1 MTDMSLQEKTS
12 KEIVTANIKLLSGM
26 KHGLEKKISGRR
38 NHDSI
43 VAFFDKMQ
51 RVMKSMEQMVPSGT
65 VCLNGA
71 HESNRSD
78 EKFLYNIK
86 RLLDVLPQDSRYATM
101 EQVPVYFR
109 KSIDKIV
116 TYLHGDTD
124 WLTVSRN
131 FDTKSSF
138 EESGFQLSVETD
150 LTKTEQG
157 PERRRNT
164 FSGRRSEVDG
174 LCKSGTIKDYEY
186 LIEYKDISKKKE
198 ITHIIDP
205 LFELLYPQ
213 KTLVSSMKHCK
224 EATGKTLGA
233 VSKTKLGEGEAGSKF
248 LYKIITDKTLARI
261 FGDDRIIATLGE
273 SIHIPLLKVIIYTA
287 VYRLRKKPG
296 KFPAIGGVS
305 YFVELEDEM
314 LGTTLI
320 RDALLDLMVTRTG
333 SKAIFQP
340 AGSRERG
347 GLESMLD
354 DNLTLYQEIGRRLLN
369 IPDKAQAITRY
380 WTLKFSCMFA
390 RNAKVNSGELQILFL
405 PETVLDI
412 EKFIKSAK

>member
-1 MTDMSLQEKTS
+1 MTGTSLQEKTS
-12 KEIVTANIKLLSGM
+12 KEIVTANRELLSGM
-26 KHGLEKKISGRR
+26 KQRLDKKISGRR

-51 RVMKSMEQMVPSGT
+51 QVMKSMEQMIPSGT

-78 EKFLYNIK
+78 ETFLYNIK

-124 WLTVSRN
+124 WLTVSCN
-131 FDTKSSF
+131 SDTKSLF
-138 EESGFQLSVETD
+138 EESGFELSVETD
-150 LTKTEQG
+150 ETKTEQE
-157 PERRRNT
+157 PERREKT
-164 FSGRRSEVDG
+164 LSVQRSKVDEVN
-174 LCKSGTIKDYEY
+174 KRVTSQDYGF
-186 LIEYKDISKKKE
+186 LIEYKEISKKKE

-213 KTLVSSMKHCK
+213 KTFVSSMKHCK

-261 FGDDRIIATLGE
+261 FGDDRIIATLEE
-273 SIHIPLLKVIIYTA
+273 SIHIPLLKVIIHTA
-287 VYRLRKKPG
+287 VYRLRKKPA
-296 KFPAIGGVS
+296 KFPVIGGVS

-314 LGTTLI
+314 LGSTLI
-320 RDALLDLMVTRTG
+320 KDALLDLMVTRTG

-340 AGSRERG
+340 AGSKERG
-347 GLESMLD
+347 GLELMLT
-354 DNLTLYQEIGRRLLN
+354 NNPALYQEIGRRLLN
-369 IPDKAQAITRY
+369 IPDKAQAITRC

-390 RNAKVNSGELQILFL
+390 RNANVNSGELQVLFL
-405 PETVLDI
+405 PETFLDI
-412 EKFIKSAK
+412 EKFIK